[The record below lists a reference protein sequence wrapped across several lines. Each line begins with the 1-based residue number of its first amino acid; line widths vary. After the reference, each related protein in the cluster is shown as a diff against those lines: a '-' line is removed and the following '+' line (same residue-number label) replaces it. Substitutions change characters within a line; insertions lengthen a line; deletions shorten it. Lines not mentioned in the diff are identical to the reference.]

1 MSCVNS
7 CEKGKSFVSLSMNKV
22 QIHTQLDGLGLA
34 ELRELQTAISAKMA
48 NILPGLRVGMKCI
61 VDHRKVR
68 GQVGEIV
75 KINRTRCKV
84 EFGGSRFNVPMDM
97 IQQA

>member
-1 MSCVNS
+1 
-7 CEKGKSFVSLSMNKV
+7 MNKV

-34 ELRELQTAISAKMA
+34 ELRELQTAISAKIVT
-48 NILPGLRVGMKCI
+48 ILPEGSSSGLNKVMFVGMKCV

-68 GQVGEIV
+68 GQVGEII

-84 EFGGSRFNVPMDM
+84 EFGSTRFNVPMNM
-97 IQQA
+97 IQKA

>member
-1 MSCVNS
+1 
-7 CEKGKSFVSLSMNKV
+7 MNKL
-22 QIHTQLDGLGLA
+22 QINNMLDGLSLA
-34 ELRELQTAISAKMA
+34 ELRELQTAISTKMA

-68 GQVGEIV
+68 GQIGEIV

-84 EFGGSRFNVPMDM
+84 EFGGSRFNVPMSM
-97 IQQA
+97 IQAA

>member
-1 MSCVNS
+1 
-7 CEKGKSFVSLSMNKV
+7 MNKL
-22 QIHTQLDGLGLA
+22 QISNMLDGLGLA
-34 ELRELQTAISAKMA
+34 DLRQLQTAISAKQA
-48 NILPGLRVGMKCI
+48 NMLPGLRVGMKCI

-68 GQVGEIV
+68 GQIGEIV

-97 IQQA
+97 IQAA

>member
-1 MSCVNS
+1 
-7 CEKGKSFVSLSMNKV
+7 MNKL
-22 QIHTQLDGLGLA
+22 QISNMLDGLGLA
-34 ELRELQTAISAKMA
+34 DLRQLQTAISAKQA
-48 NILPGLRVGMKCI
+48 NMLPGLRVGMKCI

-68 GQVGEIV
+68 GQIGEIV

>member
-1 MSCVNS
+1 
-7 CEKGKSFVSLSMNKV
+7 MNKL

-48 NILPGLRVGMKCI
+48 NMLPGLRVGMKCI

-68 GQVGEIV
+68 GQIGEIIKV
-75 KINRTRCKV
+75 NRTRCKV
-84 EFGGSRFNVPMDM
+84 EFGGNRFNVPMDM
-97 IQQA
+97 IQAA